1 MQVSVYFKVQ
11 EGSLKMKVLLIEDSR
26 FLRAA
31 IERSLLKAGHEV
43 TGIADGREALPA
55 ARSRLPDVILLDMM
69 LPGLV
74 GTSVLSELKQDASTS
89 HIPVIVLTALS
100 RQNEKKLKEA
110 GAAAFIEKSAL
121 GLEKTAG
128 SLLLAIMGV
137 LDPQSEVPPA
147 SQSCL
152 PIADAE
158 KPNAEAHANS
168 AGGTR

>member
-1 MQVSVYFKVQ
+1 
-11 EGSLKMKVLLIEDSR
+11 MKVLLIEDSR

-31 IERSLLKAGHEV
+31 IERSLLRAGHEV
-43 TGIADGREALPA
+43 TSIADGREASLA

-74 GTSVLSELKQDASTS
+74 GTCVLSELKQDASTS

-100 RQNEKKLKEA
+100 RQNERKLKEA
-110 GAAAFIEKSAL
+110 GAAAFIEKSTL
-121 GLEKTAG
+121 GLEKNG
-128 SLLLAIMGV
+128 DSLLQAIKGILAPPSDV
-137 LDPQSEVPPA
+137 SDP

-152 PIADAE
+152 SKTDAE
-158 KPNAEAHANS
+158 NPNAEARANC

>member
-1 MQVSVYFKVQ
+1 
-11 EGSLKMKVLLIEDSR
+11 MKVLLIEDSR

-43 TGIADGREALPA
+43 TSIADGREASLA

-100 RQNEKKLKEA
+100 RQNERKLKQA

-121 GLEKTAG
+121 GLEKTAD
-128 SLLLAIMGV
+128 SLLLAIMGA
-137 LDPQSEVPPA
+137 LDPPSDAPDP
-147 SQSCL
+147 SRSYL
-152 PIADAE
+152 PKADAE
-158 KPNAEAHANS
+158 KPNAEARDNS
-168 AGGTR
+168 AEGTT